1 MNAFDHFLTAA
12 PERRCEACRHARAT
26 ARDGLYCHRIAVSP
40 YPCQV
45 ERASSTLEA
54 WLCEACGRDG
64 RYFEASA
71 QAPAWL
77 AAEAYARGT
86 TRQEVKP

>member
-1 MNAFDHFLTAA
+1 
-12 PERRCEACRHARAT
+12 
-26 ARDGLYCHRIAVSP
+26 VSP

-54 WLCEACGRDG
+54 WLYGACGRDG

-71 QAPAWL
+71 PAPAWL

-86 TRQEVKP
+86 ARQEVKP

>member
-1 MNAFDHFLTAA
+1 MNALDRLLTTASD
-12 PERRCEACRHARAT
+12 RLCDACRHARAT
-26 ARDGLYCHRIAVSP
+26 DRDGLYCHRIAASP

-54 WLCEACGRDG
+54 WLYGACGRDG

-77 AAEAYARGT
+77 AAEAYAHGST
-86 TRQEVKP
+86 WQEVKL